1 MSLWHADTNAA
12 SLAAGA
18 RMLVVSADRIVRVM
32 TADQLSIETP
42 GGNRLR
48 AVVLDRTGERLTLG
62 LPDGTPVRLSMRS
75 DCSHDDTQAGLDFSR
90 QLWVVN

>member
-1 MSLWHADTNAA
+1 MSLWHADTNAS

-18 RMLVVSADRIVRVM
+18 RMLVVSADRDVRVI

-42 GGNRLR
+42 EGGRLN
-48 AVVLDRTGERLTLG
+48 AVVIDRTGEKLTLG

-75 DCSHDDTQAGLDFSR
+75 NSSDDPTQVGLDFSR